1 MVCALLLANFSYSD
15 EPPTRADLK
24 KIQERIEAQIK
35 HLEKHQ
41 SKKQSVQE
49 ELKKLEN
56 KQARLS
62 KNISAN
68 RRTIKHLNT
77 KIQELT
83 KKNQELSRKKNQQ
96 QKELEVLLYSAFRL
110 SRESKIKLFLNQ
122 EDPKKI
128 TRALILANYIHE
140 SHEEK
145 LESFRETLDKIASIR
160 DDIKRQ
166 RNKKE
171 NALEKLAGET
181 TKLKSTLNDR
191 SQLLKSIN
199 KAIASSTEKIQSLKA
214 DQERL
219 KKLIEKVEQSIA
231 NIQVPNDMRAF
242 SQMKRKLPKPVNKK
256 HNNQFGKKIDD
267 SDLRWQG
274 VTFKA
279 KEGTAVRAIH
289 FGRVVF
295 SGWFR
300 GKGLL
305 LILDHGDGYM
315 TLYAHNQTLLNETGD
330 WVKQG
335 DTIATIGNSGGLND
349 PQLYFEIRHQGE
361 PLNPTHWLKR

>member
-1 MVCALLLANFSYSD
+1 MTISTSAN

-41 SKKQSVQE
+41 SKKQRIQE
-49 ELKKLEN
+49 ELKQLEN
-56 KQARLS
+56 KQSNLNKNINAHRSTVQRLEKKIAALKAKQESLS
-62 KNISAN
+62 KQ
-68 RRTIKHLNT
+68 KL
-77 KIQELT
+77 
-83 KKNQELSRKKNQQ
+83 QQ
-96 QKELEVLLYSAFRL
+96 QTELETLLYSAFRL

-128 TRALILANYIHE
+128 TRSLIFANYIHD
-140 SHEEK
+140 SHQYK
-145 LESFRETLDKIASIR
+145 LTQFRETLDKLASVQN
-160 DDIKRQ
+160 DIQKQ
-166 RNKKE
+166 KKDKQY
-171 NALEKLAGET
+171 ALTTLDTET
-181 TKLKSTLNDR
+181 KKLKLTLNER
-191 SQLLKSIN
+191 AKLLTSVNQI
-199 KAIASSTEKIQSLKA
+199 IVSSTEKIQSLKA

-231 NIQVPNDMRAF
+231 NIQVPSDMRAF
-242 SQMKRKLPKPVNKK
+242 AQMKRKLPSPVSQM

-274 VTFKA
+274 VSFKA
-279 KEGTAVRAIH
+279 KEGEAVKAVH

-335 DTIATIGNSGGLND
+335 DTIASVGNSGGLNK

-361 PLNPTHWLKR
+361 PLNPKHWLKK